1 MYLTSDIWPGVYS
14 SHQRCLEALQ
24 RFDIT
29 PLQPR
34 SAINETE
41 YLRLLEY
48 RLKTA
53 NGEKQTEVQR
63 RIARLT
69 REETA
74 LNAAAASSEPVQP
87 RTPRLIRS
95 IQFVA
100 HWATSEAIV
109 FCTLVGAIAIQVHH
123 VAQLVHRVSDA
134 DNLWLG
140 YVFGSVSEITALMLT
155 VHQAKRSMLIVF
167 AFIQCWINILYYCEL
182 PDLTIKITLSALIA
196 FVIYAY
202 SDLFAVLQ
210 HQTPPVKPHKHGH
223 QQRSKAA

>member
-1 MYLTSDIWPGVYS
+1 MYLTSDIWTGVYS

-24 RFDIT
+24 RLGIT
-29 PLQPR
+29 PRQPQ
-34 SAINETE
+34 SAISESE

-53 NGEKQTEVQR
+53 NGEKQAEVEH
-63 RIARLT
+63 RIACLT
-69 REETA
+69 QDGTA
-74 LNAAAASSEPVQP
+74 LNAATATSEPVQP
-87 RTPRLIRS
+87 TPPRLIRG
-95 IQFVA
+95 IQFLA

-123 VAQLVHRVSDA
+123 VAQLVHRISEA

-155 VHQAKRSMLIVF
+155 VHQARRSMLIVF
-167 AFIQCWINILYYCEL
+167 AVVQCWINILYYCEL
-182 PDLTIKITLSALIA
+182 PDLTIKITLSGLIA

-202 SDLFAVLQ
+202 SDLFAVLKTQ
-210 HQTPPVKPHKHGH
+210 
-223 QQRSKAA
+223 KAT

>member
-1 MYLTSDIWPGVYS
+1 MCKYLTSEIWIGIYS

-24 RFDIT
+24 RLGIA
-29 PLQPR
+29 PEQ
-34 SAINETE
+34 SAISEEE

-48 RLKTA
+48 RLNTA
-53 NGEKQTEVQR
+53 NGEKQAEVER
-63 RIARLT
+63 RMARLT
-69 REETA
+69 GGKAA
-74 LNAAAASSEPVQP
+74 LNPATATSEPVQP
-87 RTPRLIRS
+87 HAPRLIRA

-100 HWATSEAIV
+100 HWATSEAMV

-123 VAQLVHRVSDA
+123 VAHLVHRVSDA

-167 AFIQCWINILYYCEL
+167 AVVQCWINILYYCEL
-182 PDLTIKITLSALIA
+182 PDLTIKITLSGLIA

-202 SDLFAVLQ
+202 SDLFAVIQ
-210 HQTPPVKPHKHGH
+210 HKKPLVKP
-223 QQRSKAA
+223 

>member
-1 MYLTSDIWPGVYS
+1 MYLTSDIWTGVYS

-24 RFDIT
+24 RLGIT
-29 PLQPR
+29 PRQPQ
-34 SAINETE
+34 SAISEAE

-53 NGEKQTEVQR
+53 NGEKQAEVER

-69 REETA
+69 GGTTA
-74 LNAAAASSEPVQP
+74 LNPATATSEPVQP
-87 RTPRLIRS
+87 TPPRLIRA

-123 VAQLVHRVSDA
+123 VAHLVHRVSDA

-167 AFIQCWINILYYCEL
+167 AVVQCWINILYYCEL
-182 PDLTIKITLSALIA
+182 PDLTIKITLSGLIA

-202 SDLFAVLQ
+202 SDLFAVIQRKKSL
-210 HQTPPVKPHKHGH
+210 VK
-223 QQRSKAA
+223 S

>member
-1 MYLTSDIWPGVYS
+1 MYLTSDIWTGVYS

-24 RFDIT
+24 RLGIT
-29 PLQPR
+29 PRQPQ
-34 SAINETE
+34 SGISEEE

-53 NGEKQTEVQR
+53 NGEKQAEVER

-69 REETA
+69 GGTTA
-74 LNAAAASSEPVQP
+74 LNPATATSEPVQP
-87 RTPRLIRS
+87 TPPRLIRA

-123 VAQLVHRVSDA
+123 VAHLVHRVSDA

-167 AFIQCWINILYYCEL
+167 AVVQCWINILYYCEL
-182 PDLTIKITLSALIA
+182 PDLTIKITLSGLIA

-202 SDLFAVLQ
+202 SDLFAVIQRKKSL
-210 HQTPPVKPHKHGH
+210 VKP
-223 QQRSKAA
+223 